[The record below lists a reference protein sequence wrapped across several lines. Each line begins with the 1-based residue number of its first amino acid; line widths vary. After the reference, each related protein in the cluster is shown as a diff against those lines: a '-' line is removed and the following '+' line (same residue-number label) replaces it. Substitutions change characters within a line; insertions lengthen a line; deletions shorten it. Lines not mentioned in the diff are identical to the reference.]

1 MTSAEQTEGLA
12 SSETDGAKLTAM
24 VGVQLEFLTRT
35 DEPGHDVTRW
45 DISLT
50 CISIVLRI
58 VSISLTLLLANEY
71 YQKERIIYFALTL
84 GGLIVPAI
92 ITSLL
97 SLLMYVDDTKRGR
110 RESQPCCDTMLCVLV
125 LPFFCRYWH
134 SMRLSYACYQAKRRQ
149 DLSGQKRTYELLVQE
164 DSDVALLRIFECLLE
179 VTLQKILQLTIVL
192 TTGPV
197 SPLQMLSIISA
208 MGSIA
213 WCMASHYRCVRF
225 ARLDKRHIPWSGTI
239 VHIAWQFTVTV
250 ARVLAIAT
258 VASVFPYYT
267 ALACAVHAMLMALWV
282 FFYERPSF
290 CGDSFIQRAFLSSA
304 FGAVFIFNYIPLREG
319 ATQLRYSLFYTLCF
333 IETVTCG
340 TLYALFVRNSTIRGS
355 TIWLVVLSCFPV
367 VMFVLG
373 IMLMI
378 VFYRSCHPNI
388 TSRQQDDPSVDL

>member
-1 MTSAEQTEGLA
+1 MTSAEQTDGLA

-35 DEPGHDVTRW
+35 DEPGHDVTRS
-45 DISLT
+45 DILLT

-58 VSISLTLLLANEY
+58 VSISLTLFLAYEY
-71 YQKERIIYFALTL
+71 YRDERINYFALTL

-97 SLLMYVDDTKRGR
+97 SLLMYVDDTKRGGA
-110 RESQPCCDTMLCVLV
+110 SLNPAATPSCAYLC
-125 LPFFCRYWH
+125 FRF
-134 SMRLSYACYQAKRRQ
+134 SAKRRQ
-149 DLSGQKRTYELLVQE
+149 DWTGQKRTYELLVQE

-192 TTGPV
+192 STGPV
-197 SPLQMLSIISA
+197 SLLQMLSIISA

-290 CGDSFIQRAFLSSA
+290 CGDSFIQRAFLSFA

-319 ATQLRYSLFYTLCF
+319 ATRLRYSLFYTVCF
-333 IETVTCG
+333 GETVACA
-340 TLYALFVRNSTIRGS
+340 TLYALFVRNPTIRGS
-355 TIWLVVLSCFPV
+355 PMWLAVLSCFPV

-373 IMLMI
+373 IALMI

-388 TSRQQDDPSVDL
+388 TSRQQDDPSVDI